1 MHLAPR
7 RSSKAVSSSRAW
19 RGLVR
24 TPTVYLLGNLGRLP
38 LLHHVDGILGQ
49 NPPVAR
55 RCLVQTASGEP
66 GHSATPC
73 DQAATRGTALL
84 LMSESTRRIASAD
97 AWRADALNRPQQD
110 TVRPRNQEVLL
121 SVDPRLPV
129 ISLFSGAGGLDLAA
143 ERCPK
148 SPSDLDVLAESL
160 RPLRV
165 VVATDYDS
173 QALATLSK
181 NSPGTST
188 VCGDIRQTSTAE
200 LLEAGDLSVGDAA
213 LVIGGP
219 PCTPFSKSGFWL
231 EEKRTS
237 MDPNASLLDEYVR
250 VVREA
255 RPEAFVLENV
265 QGLTYRTH
273 IVQFERLLTGLRDLG
288 YNPRWKVLLAAD
300 YGVPQLRRRVFVVG
314 RRDGERFVFP
324 PSTHS
329 GWSER
334 YRIVDAAKLPYVTT
348 RQVLS
353 DLLPGDP
360 EDEEVVE
367 GEFAEL
373 AAEVPPGQNY
383 LWHTSR
389 YDGRNVFKWRSRYW
403 TFLLRL
409 DPDRPSTTLQAQPG
423 PWVGPFHWENVPNV
437 RGDLRARRL
446 RVPEMLRIMTFPDD
460 FVIVGSRVDAQR
472 QLGNAVP
479 VDLGKVVIRAL
490 LEQLGH
496 LAPDSTPAT
505 CADQLELPV

>member
-1 MHLAPR
+1 M
-7 RSSKAVSSSRAW
+7 
-19 RGLVR
+19 
-24 TPTVYLLGNLGRLP
+24 
-38 LLHHVDGILGQ
+38 
-49 NPPVAR
+49 
-55 RCLVQTASGEP
+55 
-66 GHSATPC
+66 
-73 DQAATRGTALL
+73 
-84 LMSESTRRIASAD
+84 SAD
-97 AWRADALNRPQQD
+97 
-110 TVRPRNQEVLL
+110 T
-121 SVDPRLPV
+121 RLPV

-143 ERCPK
+143 ERCTE
-148 SPSDLDVLAESL
+148 SPSDRETHPEMDG
-160 RPLRV
+160 PLRV

-173 QALATLSK
+173 LALATLSK
-181 NSPGTST
+181 NSPGTTT
-188 VCGDIRQTSTAE
+188 VCADIRQTPTEE
-200 LLEAGDLSVGDAA
+200 LLQAGDLAVGDAA

-237 MDPNASLLDEYVR
+237 TDPNASLLDEYVR

-255 RPEAFVLENV
+255 MPEAFVLENV

-273 IVQFERLLTGLRDLG
+273 KAQFDRLIVSLRDLG
-288 YNPRWKVLLAAD
+288 YNPQWQVLLAAD
-300 YGVPQLRRRVFVVG
+300 YGIPQLRRRVFVVG
-314 RRDGERFVFP
+314 RRDGQRFVFP

-334 YRIVDAAKLPYVTT
+334 ELIVDATKLPYVAT

-353 DLLPGDP
+353 DLLPGQP

-389 YDGRNVFKWRSRYW
+389 YGGRDVFKWRSRYW

-423 PWVGPFHWENVPNV
+423 PWVGPFHWENVRNS

-460 FVIVGSRVDAQR
+460 FVIVGSRADAQR

-479 VDLGKVVIRAL
+479 VELGKVVIRAL

-496 LAPDSTPAT
+496 LAPSSLAPS
-505 CADQLELPV
+505 CADQLELFV